1 MNNPLPNRQSIRL
14 KNYDYSQPGY
24 YFITICT
31 QDRIHRFGKII
42 DEKMR
47 LNDAGE
53 IVADEWKKT
62 PIMRKH
68 IQLDEWIIMPNHFHA
83 IITVGARCT
92 RPMNNTRP
100 LTVNG
105 RTVNGRT
112 ENGRT
117 ENGRT
122 ENGRT
127 ENGRMVN
134 GRMQSA
140 PTDSQVV
147 LGDIVRGFKSSV
159 TKRVRQL
166 PNMNDTRLWQR
177 NYWEHIIRN
186 ENELN
191 HIRNYIRHNPQKW
204 EMDQLYGGFGNQL
217 IKTPAEYGKTS

>member
-1 MNNPLPNRQSIRL
+1 MNNRLPNRQSIRL
-14 KNYDYSQPGY
+14 KHYDYSQAGY

-31 QDRIHRFGKII
+31 HDRIHRFGKII

-47 LNDAGE
+47 LNDARE
-53 IVADEWKKT
+53 IVADEWEKT
-62 PIMRKH
+62 PIMRKN

-83 IITVGARCT
+83 IIAVGARCTRPPNNT

-100 LTVNG
+100 LT
-105 RTVNGRT
+105 
-112 ENGRT
+112 
-117 ENGRT
+117 

-127 ENGRMVN
+127 ENGRM
-134 GRMQSA
+134 QSA
-140 PTDSQVV
+140 PTGSRVV

-204 EMDQLYGGFGNQL
+204 EVDQLYGGFGNQL

>member
-62 PIMRKH
+62 PIMRKN

-83 IITVGARCT
+83 IIIVGARCT
-92 RPMNNTRP
+92 RPMNNMRPMNNTRP
-100 LTVNG
+100 LT
-105 RTVNGRT
+105 
-112 ENGRT
+112 ENGRK
-117 ENGRT
+117 
-122 ENGRT
+122 
-127 ENGRMVN
+127 VN

-140 PTDSQVV
+140 PTDSRVV

-166 PNMNDTRLWQR
+166 PNMNDTKLWQR

-204 EMDQLYGGFGNQL
+204 EMDQLYGGFGN
-217 IKTPAEYGKTS
+217 

>member
-1 MNNPLPNRQSIRL
+1 M

-47 LNDAGE
+47 FNDAGE
-53 IVADEWKKT
+53 IVADEWEKT
-62 PIMRKH
+62 PIMRKN

-92 RPMNNTRP
+92 RPPNNTRP
-100 LTVNG
+100 LT
-105 RTVNGRT
+105 

-117 ENGRT
+117 
-122 ENGRT
+122 
-127 ENGRMVN
+127 VN

-140 PTDSQVV
+140 PTDSRVV
-147 LGDIVRGFKSSV
+147 LGDIVRGFKSAV

-166 PNMNDTRLWQR
+166 PNMNDTGLWQR
-177 NYWEHIIRN
+177 NYGEHIIRN

-204 EMDQLYGGFGNQL
+204 ETDQLYGG
-217 IKTPAEYGKTS
+217 

>member
-47 LNDAGE
+47 LNDAGG

-62 PIMRKH
+62 PIMRKN

-100 LTVNG
+100 LT
-105 RTVNGRT
+105 

-117 ENGRT
+117 
-122 ENGRT
+122 
-127 ENGRMVN
+127 VN

-140 PTDSQVV
+140 PTGSRVV

-166 PNMNDTRLWQR
+166 PNMNDTGLWQR

-204 EMDQLYGGFGNQL
+204 EMDQLYGGFGN
-217 IKTPAEYGKTS
+217 

>member
-100 LTVNG
+100 L
-105 RTVNGRT
+105 
-112 ENGRT
+112 T

>member
-47 LNDAGE
+47 LNAAGE
-53 IVADEWKKT
+53 IVADEWEKT
-62 PIMRKH
+62 PIMRKN

-92 RPMNNTRP
+92 RPPNNTRP
-100 LTVNG
+100 LTENG

-112 ENGRT
+112 
-117 ENGRT
+117 
-122 ENGRT
+122 
-127 ENGRMVN
+127 VN

>member
-53 IVADEWKKT
+53 IVADEWEKT
-62 PIMRKH
+62 PIMRKN

-92 RPMNNTRP
+92 RPPNNTRPMNNTRP
-100 LTVNG
+100 LTENG

-112 ENGRT
+112 
-117 ENGRT
+117 
-122 ENGRT
+122 
-127 ENGRMVN
+127 VN

-140 PTDSQVV
+140 PTDSWVV

-204 EMDQLYGGFGNQL
+204 ETDQLYGGFGNQL
-217 IKTPAEYGKTS
+217 IKTPAEYGKPS

>member
-42 DEKMR
+42 DEKMQ
-47 LNDAGE
+47 LNAAGE
-53 IVADEWKKT
+53 IVADEWEKT
-62 PIMRKH
+62 PIMRKN

-92 RPMNNTRP
+92 RPPNNTRP
-100 LTVNG
+100 PNKTRPL
-105 RTVNGRT
+105 T

-117 ENGRT
+117 
-122 ENGRT
+122 
-127 ENGRMVN
+127 VN

-140 PTDSQVV
+140 PTDSLGV

-159 TKRVRQL
+159 TKRIRQL

-177 NYWEHIIRN
+177 NYWELILRN

-204 EMDQLYGGFGNQL
+204 ETDQLYGGFGNQL

>member
-42 DEKMR
+42 HEKMR

-62 PIMRKH
+62 PIMRKN
-68 IQLDEWIIMPNHFHA
+68 IQLDEWIIMPNHFHT
-83 IITVGARCT
+83 IIIVGARCT

-100 LTVNG
+100 LT
-105 RTVNGRT
+105 
-112 ENGRT
+112 ENGRK
-117 ENGRT
+117 
-122 ENGRT
+122 
-127 ENGRMVN
+127 VN

-140 PTDSQVV
+140 PTDSRVV
-147 LGDIVRGFKSSV
+147 LGDIIRGFKSSV

-166 PNMNDTRLWQR
+166 PNMNDTKLWQR

-204 EMDQLYGGFGNQL
+204 EMDQLYGGFGN
-217 IKTPAEYGKTS
+217 

>member
-1 MNNPLPNRQSIRL
+1 MNNPLPNRQSIRF

-31 QDRIHRFGKII
+31 QDRIHHFGKII

-47 LNDAGE
+47 LNDAGK
-53 IVADEWKKT
+53 IVVDEWEKT
-62 PIMRKH
+62 PIMRKNIH
-68 IQLDEWIIMPNHFHA
+68 LDEWIIMPNHFHA
-83 IITVGARCT
+83 IIAVGARCT

-100 LTVNG
+100 LTKNG

-112 ENGRT
+112 
-117 ENGRT
+117 
-122 ENGRT
+122 
-127 ENGRMVN
+127 VN

-140 PTDSQVV
+140 PTGSRVV

-166 PNMNDTRLWQR
+166 PNMNDTGLWQR

-204 EMDQLYGGFGNQL
+204 ETDQLYGGFGNQL

>member
-1 MNNPLPNRQSIRL
+1 
-14 KNYDYSQPGY
+14 
-24 YFITICT
+24 
-31 QDRIHRFGKII
+31 
-42 DEKMR
+42 
-47 LNDAGE
+47 
-53 IVADEWKKT
+53 
-62 PIMRKH
+62 
-68 IQLDEWIIMPNHFHA
+68 MPNHFHA

-92 RPMNNTRP
+92 RPPNNTRPMNNTRP
-100 LTVNG
+100 LTENG

-112 ENGRT
+112 
-117 ENGRT
+117 
-122 ENGRT
+122 
-127 ENGRMVN
+127 VN

-140 PTDSQVV
+140 PTDSWVV

-204 EMDQLYGGFGNQL
+204 ETDQLYGGFGNQL
-217 IKTPAEYGKTS
+217 IKTPAEYGKPS

>member
-1 MNNPLPNRQSIRL
+1 
-14 KNYDYSQPGY
+14 
-24 YFITICT
+24 
-31 QDRIHRFGKII
+31 
-42 DEKMR
+42 
-47 LNDAGE
+47 
-53 IVADEWKKT
+53 
-62 PIMRKH
+62 MRKN

-100 LTVNG
+100 LT
-105 RTVNGRT
+105 

-117 ENGRT
+117 
-122 ENGRT
+122 
-127 ENGRMVN
+127 VN

-140 PTDSQVV
+140 PTGSRVV

-166 PNMNDTRLWQR
+166 PNMNDTGLWQR